1 MPSKVKCIDLWRSP
15 NINER
20 ERAITYIDFKKRER
34 SHQERRDK
42 NIKTSDRRRGFMFAG
57 LDEIN

>member
-20 ERAITYIDFKKRER
+20 ERAITYIDFKKR
-34 SHQERRDK
+34 K
-42 NIKTSDRRRGFMFAG
+42 GVIKSAGIKILKPATGGEGFMFAG